1 MPKISF
7 KKNTHKI
14 TRNTTFS
21 FYSQWPQRA
30 VIALEVKVLR
40 LQYVIVKQIVRIV
53 LKQNC
58 STKRHWIYCIIKL
71 INCPRRKKIKSTK
84 SEKNNSPRKLPS
96 SEGSP
101 LKSGRLQRNKK
112 IPIDDDP
119 DFIPDLPE
127 KAEQKNK
134 EDIQDK
140 TFYCYRR
147 MQDLDAKCCKQC
159 EKTKLTSNECKH

>member
-1 MPKISF
+1 MASTCSYCPGSKGVTLTVCNCKANCEDCLKAKLLYKTALDILHYQADQLPAPEKDKIN
-7 KKNTHKI
+7 KK
-14 TRNTTFS
+14 
-21 FYSQWPQRA
+21 
-30 VIALEVKVLR
+30 
-40 LQYVIVKQIVRIV
+40 
-53 LKQNC
+53 
-58 STKRHWIYCIIKL
+58 
-71 INCPRRKKIKSTK
+71 RKK
-84 SEKNNSPRKLPS
+84 NSPRKLPS